1 MARRRSPARLVVALS
16 VAAALA
22 IFILYTSIAGNA
34 TPTVQPSQ
42 LRGHSG
48 QVELGGRVVG
58 PVSGDSYT
66 AAGKRFMVR
75 DVGGTR
81 TVRVV
86 YHGAVPDLFKVG
98 RDVLVKG
105 EVREG
110 VFVAQRDSLVTKCPS
125 KYVAKK
131 SSS

>member
-1 MARRRSPARLVVALS
+1 VARRRSPARLIVALS

-34 TPTVQPSQ
+34 TPTIQPSE
-42 LRGHSG
+42 LKGHAG
-48 QVELGGRVVG
+48 KVELGGRVVG
-58 PVSGDSYT
+58 PVVGDSYSG
-66 AAGKRFMVR
+66 AGKRFAIR
-75 DVGGTR
+75 DPGGGTA
-81 TVRVV
+81 VRVV

-105 EVREG
+105 ELRNG

-125 KYVAKK
+125 KYVPKK
-131 SSS
+131 S

>member
-1 MARRRSPARLVVALS
+1 MARRRNPARLVVALS

-34 TPTVQPSQ
+34 TPTLQPSQ

-48 QVELGGRVVG
+48 EVELGGRVVG
-58 PVSGDSYT
+58 PVRGDSYST
-66 AAGKRFMVR
+66 PGKRFAIR
-75 DVGGTR
+75 DVGGT
-81 TVRVV
+81 TVVRVV
-86 YHGAVPDLFKVG
+86 YHGTVPDLFKVG

-105 EVREG
+105 EFRGG
-110 VFVAQRDSLVTKCPS
+110 VFVATRDSLVTKCPS

-131 SSS
+131 S

>member
-1 MARRRSPARLVVALS
+1 VGRRRSPARLVVALS

-34 TPTVQPSQ
+34 TPTLQPSQ

-58 PVSGDSYT
+58 PVRGDSYSRT
-66 AAGKRFMVR
+66 GKRFTLR
-75 DVGGTR
+75 DVGGTT

-86 YHGAVPDLFKVG
+86 YHGTVPDLFKVG

-105 EVREG
+105 ELRNG

-131 SSS
+131 TS